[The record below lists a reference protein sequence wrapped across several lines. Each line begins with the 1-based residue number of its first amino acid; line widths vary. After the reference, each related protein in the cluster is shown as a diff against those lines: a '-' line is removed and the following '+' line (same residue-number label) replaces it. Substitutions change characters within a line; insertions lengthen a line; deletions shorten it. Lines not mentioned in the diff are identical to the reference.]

1 MLKRVL
7 VLLGESVSSVAA
19 RDYAFRLARTRG
31 ASLSGLAGID
41 LAALRV
47 PSLGRAGAA
56 AFQMKLEQ
64 GMRADA
70 DAAQVRLH
78 AAYEAECARNGL
90 PLDWLS
96 FEGDPMEALVAASEA
111 RDLLVTGCDTA
122 FQGTLSSPLP
132 DLLSSLLAK
141 TPRPVVV
148 CGDEAPEGEISL
160 IAYDGSLP
168 AMRALQMFVLLGTGR
183 NQPALVVSIDPSRDE
198 AARMAVA
205 AGSYLRAHGY
215 EASELPLTTR
225 VDPSEVLHLE
235 AEARKAS
242 TLVMGC
248 YGHRGLKEMLFGSST
263 GKLVENPPCPLFI
276 YH

>member
-19 RDYAFRLARTRG
+19 RAYAFRLARASG
-31 ASLSGLAGID
+31 AGLSGLAGID

-78 AAYEAECARNGL
+78 AAYEAECARYGL

-96 FEGDPMEALVAASEA
+96 FEGDPMEALVAASET

-132 DLLSSLLAK
+132 DLLSSLLAE

-183 NQPALVVSIDPSRDE
+183 NKPALVVSIDPSRDE

-235 AEARKAS
+235 AEARKAG

>member
-1 MLKRVL
+1 MLKRIL
-7 VLLGESVSSVAA
+7 VLLGESAPSVAA
-19 RDYAFRLARTRG
+19 RAFAFRLARTSG

-41 LAALRV
+41 LAALRM
-47 PSLGRAGAA
+47 PTLGRAGAA
-56 AFQMKLEQ
+56 ALKIRLEQ

-70 DAAQVRLH
+70 DASQVRLH

-96 FEGDPMEALVAASEA
+96 FEGDPMEALVAASET

-122 FQGTLSSPLP
+122 FQGSQSVPLP

-148 CGDEAPEGEISL
+148 CGDEAPEGAGTL

-183 NQPALVVSIDPSRDE
+183 GQPAHAVSIDPSREE

-205 AGSYLRAHGY
+205 AGAYLRAHGY
-215 EASELPLTTR
+215 EAAELPLATR
-225 VDPSEVLHLE
+225 ADPSEVLRLE
-235 AEARKAS
+235 AQARQAG

-248 YGHRGLKEMLFGSST
+248 YGHHGLKEMLFGSST
-263 GKLVENPPCPLFI
+263 VKLVENPPCPLFI